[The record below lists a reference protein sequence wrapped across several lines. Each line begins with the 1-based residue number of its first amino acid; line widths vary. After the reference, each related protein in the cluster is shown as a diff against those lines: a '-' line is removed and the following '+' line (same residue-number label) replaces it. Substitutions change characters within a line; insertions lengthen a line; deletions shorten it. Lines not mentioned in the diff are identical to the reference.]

1 MFSLHCEEFA
11 NSKISGFVSERQ
23 EKLSFC
29 RTRMRVNGQIGIKT
43 LPVVTALSDNIL
55 KVRMKL

>member
-1 MFSLHCEEFA
+1 MFCEEFA

-23 EKLSFC
+23 EKVSFC
-29 RTRMRVNGQIGIKT
+29 RTRMRVNGQIVIKT

-55 KVRMKL
+55 QVRMTL